1 MSKRGQPTKYTD
13 ELGRVIADDII
24 NSKLN
29 WFMIA
34 QKHCISRT
42 SSIVYAKRYLGNQ
55 YEDIMRDREYSKKTL
70 GVNSVSFDDYRVV
83 NARNSNIKR
92 HGDCGSVYLLHLEGF
107 NIYKIGVTNNL
118 HRRLRDIKSAN
129 AFNVKLIYTTRAMGA
144 YALEE
149 KIITRY
155 SNKIMKGEWM
165 TLDELEVSEIIMT
178 IKQWQADQ
186 QSIMTK

>member
-13 ELGRVIADDII
+13 ELGRVI
-24 NSKLN
+24 
-29 WFMIA
+29 
-34 QKHCISRT
+34 
-42 SSIVYAKRYLGNQ
+42 
-55 YEDIMRDREYSKKTL
+55 
-70 GVNSVSFDDYRVV
+70 
-83 NARNSNIKR
+83 
-92 HGDCGSVYLLHLEGF
+92 
-107 NIYKIGVTNNL
+107 
-118 HRRLRDIKSAN
+118 AN